1 MMNRL
6 TPELKAGILVEAL
19 PYIQEYAGKI
29 IVVKYGGN
37 AMINEELKAAVIQDI
52 VLLNLVGIKVVLV
65 HGGGPEISDMLKKIG
80 KESRFVKGLRYTDEE
95 TMDIVQMILCGK
107 VNKSLVSLLDKAG
120 GRGIGLAGM
129 DGGLFKAVRL
139 VDPDG
144 TDYGYVGEIREVNAR
159 IVMDTLEAGYIPVV
173 SSVAEGIDE
182 DTSYNINAD
191 TAAEKLA
198 VALKAKKLILLTDI
212 MGLMRDPKDDTT
224 LIPEL
229 KVSEVP
235 ALVKEGIISGGMIP
249 KVECCVEAVRQGVER
264 ANIQDGRVPH
274 SILIEL
280 LSSDGVGTMFH

>member
-1 MMNRL
+1 MMNL
-6 TPELKAGILVEAL
+6 NPETRAGILVEAL
-19 PYIQEYAGKI
+19 PYIQEYAGQV

-37 AMINEELKAAVIQDI
+37 AMINEELKEAVIQDI

-80 KESRFVKGLRYTDEE
+80 KESKFVKGLRYTDGE

-107 VNKSLVSLLDKAG
+107 VNKNLVSLLEKAG
-120 GRGIGLAGM
+120 GKGVGLGGM

-139 VDPDG
+139 QDPDG
-144 TDYGYVGEIREVNAR
+144 TEYGYVGEITEVNEKL
-159 IVMDTLEAGYIPVV
+159 VLDMLSEGYIPVV
-173 SSVAEGIDE
+173 SSVAAGVDE
-182 DTSYNINAD
+182 ETNYNINAD

-198 VALKAKKLILLTDI
+198 VALKAKKLILLTDVR
-212 MGLMRDPKDDTT
+212 GLMREPGDDST
-224 LIPEL
+224 LIPKL

-235 ALVKEGIISGGMIP
+235 ALVKSGIISGGMIP
-249 KVECCVEAVRQGVER
+249 KVDCCVEAVRQGVER

-280 LSSDGVGTMFH
+280 LSKDGVGTMFS